1 MNNAL
6 IIFIKNP
13 IVGKVKTRLAAT
25 VGDVKAYKVYKELL
39 NHTQKITLLISA
51 DKFLFYADFLNSQDE
66 WSNEKFI
73 KHLQKGND
81 LGERMQNAFG
91 HTFLNKYKKV
101 IIIGSDC
108 IDLNESVIEDAYR
121 LLEDNDIVIGPAKD
135 GGYYLLGMKRP
146 NSCLFKN
153 ISWSTSQ
160 VLIQTL
166 SICESQHLSYSLL
179 PTLTDIDVED
189 DLSFEQKKM
198 FKLKKGKP

>member
-135 GGYYLLGMKRP
+135 GGYYLLGMKSP
-146 NSCLFKN
+146 HSCLFKN